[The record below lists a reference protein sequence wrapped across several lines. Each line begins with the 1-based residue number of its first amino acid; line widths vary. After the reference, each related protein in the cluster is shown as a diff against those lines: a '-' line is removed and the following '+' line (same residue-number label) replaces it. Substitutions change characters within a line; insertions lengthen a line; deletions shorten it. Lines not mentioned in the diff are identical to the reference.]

1 MYEEERRRQP
11 GDIQPAL
18 RAVLL
23 EKDDFIGKIEY
34 NIIA

>member
-11 GDIQPAL
+11 GDIQAAL
-18 RAVLL
+18 RVVVL
-23 EKDDFIGKIEY
+23 EKDDVIGKIEY